1 MYAHVVSLGVTGL
14 DGYPVTV
21 ETHISG
27 GLPKFAMVGLPD
39 SAVKESSERVRSA
52 IKNLNCPWPASHVTV
67 NLAPADVRKT
77 GSLYDLPVFIG
88 ILAAQQY
95 IPQPE
100 PHQAFLGEL
109 GLDGTLRPIAG
120 ALPMALAA
128 QKAGVTELFVP
139 AENAAEAAVAEQL
152 TVYPARSAADV
163 IRHLAG
169 QAKLSPASR
178 TGYDAAGQWLGPDFA
193 DVRGQA
199 EARRALEVAAAGGHN
214 LLMVGPPGTGKSMLA
229 KRLPGI
235 LPPLSYEEAL
245 ETTAI
250 YSVAGLVQAGTGLLQ
265 QRPFRSPHHRVSAAA
280 IAGGGTVPRPGEVSL
295 AHNGVLFL
303 DELPEFSR
311 EALEVLR
318 QPIEDGCISVSRVHG
333 TATYPCRFMLVAAM
347 NPCKCGY
354 YGSGVRECS
363 CTPSAIERYR
373 QRISGPLLDRIDLHV
388 EARPVEYDALAAKTG
403 GEPSADIRT
412 RVAAVRAIQAQRYKS
427 LGFTC
432 NAQLP
437 SGMLRRYCPLAP
449 AAEKL
454 LRGAFERM
462 GYSAR
467 AYDRKGKG
475 DIDEKQRGCGA
486 KQSDE
491 LPRHLGAADDPPFAD
506 GVSVLRQAA
515 EDLPAVVAAVCLR
528 ILAQKRIKRVAPQR
542 YRRAVDRPAGKQVKP
557 AVEQRERQRQKE
569 QRAPPCPAALIQ
581 HPPAHQGKRRDA
593 ERLRGDACIQQ
604 RERRFVRA
612 RCLFLRLTHLI
623 FSRVSVPSVPAEG
636 IAAASA
642 RGDGRERYGPRS
654 AHKADRGGTGRFPAS
669 VPCGERR

>member
-1 MYAHVVSLGVTGL
+1 MYAHVVSLGVAGL

-52 IKNLNCPWPASHVTV
+52 IKNLSCPWPASHVTV

-95 IPQPE
+95 IPQPG

-139 AENAAEAAVAEQL
+139 AENAAEAAVAEHL

-163 IRHLAG
+163 IAHLTG
-169 QAKLSPASR
+169 QAKLAPAAR

-199 EARRALEVAAAGGHN
+199 EARRALEVAASGGHN

-235 LPPLSYEEAL
+235 LPPLSYAEAL

-250 YSVAGLVQAGTGLLQ
+250 YSVAGLVQSGTGLLQ
-265 QRPFRSPHHRVSAAA
+265 QRPFRSPHHSVSAAA

-318 QPIEDGCISVSRVHG
+318 QPIEDGRISVSRVHG
-333 TATYPCRFMLVAAM
+333 SATYPCRFMLVAAM

-354 YGSGVRECS
+354 YGSGVRECT
-363 CTPSAIERYR
+363 CTPSAIDRYR

-388 EARPVEYDALAAKTG
+388 EARPVEYAALAAASG
-403 GEPSADIRT
+403 GEPSANIRT
-412 RVAAVRAIQAQRYKS
+412 RVAAVRELQMQRYKG

-437 SGMLRRYCPLAP
+437 SGLLRRYCPLAP

-454 LRGAFERM
+454 LRSAFERM

-467 AYDRKGKG
+467 AYDRILRVSRTIA
-475 DIDEKQRGCGA
+475 DMNGA
-486 KQSDE
+486 EQIGPAE
-491 LPRHLGAADDPPFAD
+491 LMEAL
-506 GVSVLRQAA
+506 Q
-515 EDLPAVVAAVCLR
+515 
-528 ILAQKRIKRVAPQR
+528 
-542 YRRAVDRPAGKQVKP
+542 YRRMDRAVGK
-557 AVEQRERQRQKE
+557 
-569 QRAPPCPAALIQ
+569 
-581 HPPAHQGKRRDA
+581 
-593 ERLRGDACIQQ
+593 
-604 RERRFVRA
+604 
-612 RCLFLRLTHLI
+612 
-623 FSRVSVPSVPAEG
+623 
-636 IAAASA
+636 
-642 RGDGRERYGPRS
+642 
-654 AHKADRGGTGRFPAS
+654 
-669 VPCGERR
+669 

>member
-169 QAKLSPASR
+169 QAKLSPSSR

-235 LPPLSYEEAL
+235 LPPLTYEEAL
-245 ETTAI
+245 ETSAI
-250 YSVAGLVQAGTGLLQ
+250 YSVAGLLPAGSGLLKE
-265 QRPFRSPHHRVSAAA
+265 RPFRSPHHSVSTAAM
-280 IAGGGTVPRPGEVSL
+280 AGGGSTPRPGEVSL

-311 EALEVLR
+311 DTLEVLR
-318 QPIEDGCISVSRVHG
+318 QPLEDGAVTVSRVHG
-333 TATYPCRFMLVAAM
+333 TARYPCQFMLAAAM

-354 YGSGVRECS
+354 LGHPTRECT
-363 CTPSAIERYR
+363 CTPSAIEQYR
-373 QRISGPLLDRIDLHV
+373 RRISGPLLDRIDLHV
-388 EARPVEYDALAAKTG
+388 EAMPVEYEALAAEAG
-403 GEPSADIRT
+403 GESSAAIRA
-412 RVAAVRAIQAQRYKS
+412 RVTAARKVQQERCTDMPGVR
-427 LGFTC
+427 C

-437 SGMLRRYCPLAP
+437 GAALRKYCRMTPKAQQI
-449 AAEKL
+449 
-454 LRGAFERM
+454 LRTAFERL

-467 AYDRKGKG
+467 AYDR
-475 DIDEKQRGCGA
+475 
-486 KQSDE
+486 
-491 LPRHLGAADDPPFAD
+491 
-506 GVSVLRQAA
+506 
-515 EDLPAVVAAVCLR
+515 
-528 ILAQKRIKRVAPQR
+528 ILRVARTIADLDGSEQVDTAHISEALQ
-542 YRRAVDRPAGKQVKP
+542 YRALDR
-557 AVEQRERQRQKE
+557 
-569 QRAPPCPAALIQ
+569 
-581 HPPAHQGKRRDA
+581 
-593 ERLRGDACIQQ
+593 
-604 RERRFVRA
+604 
-612 RCLFLRLTHLI
+612 
-623 FSRVSVPSVPAEG
+623 
-636 IAAASA
+636 
-642 RGDGRERYGPRS
+642 
-654 AHKADRGGTGRFPAS
+654 KAM
-669 VPCGERR
+669 

>member
-1 MYAHVVSLGVTGL
+1 MFCSVQSMGL
-14 DGYPVTV
+14 SGIESYPVTV
-21 ETHISG
+21 EVDCRR
-27 GLPKFAMVGLPD
+27 GLPRFDIVGLPD
-39 SAVKESSERVRSA
+39 TAVKESRERVHSA
-52 IKNLNCPWPASHVTV
+52 IGNLGYTFPAGVLVV
-67 NLAPADVRKT
+67 NLAPADTKKS
-77 GSLYDLPVFIG
+77 GPLYDLPILLG
-88 ILAAQQY
+88 ILAAGCGVDLPLAGSAFVGEISLDGRLRPVNGVLSMVSEAARQGYSRIY
-95 IPQPE
+95 IPY
-100 PHQAFLGEL
+100 
-109 GLDGTLRPIAG
+109 D
-120 ALPMALAA
+120 
-128 QKAGVTELFVP
+128 
-139 AENAAEAAVAEQL
+139 NAAEGSVVQGIE
-152 TVYPARSAADV
+152 VYPVRTARELVEALSGGNPLPTARSV
-163 IRHLAG
+163 PYRELP
-169 QAKLSPASR
+169 QPPM
-178 TGYDAAGQWLGPDFA
+178 PDFSE
-193 DVRGQA
+193 VKGQENA
-199 EARRALEVAAAGGHN
+199 KRALEIAAAGGHN
-214 LLMVGPPGTGKSMLA
+214 VLLIGPPGTGKSMLA

-265 QRPFRSPHHRVSAAA
+265 QRPFRSPHHSVSAAA

-412 RVAAVRAIQAQRYKS
+412 RVAAVRAMQAQRYQG

-467 AYDRKGKG
+467 AYDRILRVARTIADMNGVEQ
-475 DIDEKQRGCGA
+475 I
-486 KQSDE
+486 
-491 LPRHLGAADDPPFAD
+491 GAAELMEA
-506 GVSVLRQAA
+506 LQ
-515 EDLPAVVAAVCLR
+515 
-528 ILAQKRIKRVAPQR
+528 
-542 YRRAVDRPAGKQVKP
+542 YRRMDRAVGK
-557 AVEQRERQRQKE
+557 
-569 QRAPPCPAALIQ
+569 
-581 HPPAHQGKRRDA
+581 
-593 ERLRGDACIQQ
+593 
-604 RERRFVRA
+604 
-612 RCLFLRLTHLI
+612 
-623 FSRVSVPSVPAEG
+623 
-636 IAAASA
+636 
-642 RGDGRERYGPRS
+642 
-654 AHKADRGGTGRFPAS
+654 
-669 VPCGERR
+669 

>member
-14 DGYPVTV
+14 DGYSVTV

-169 QAKLSPASR
+169 QAKLSPSSR

-235 LPPLSYEEAL
+235 LPPLTREEAV
-245 ETTAI
+245 ETTKI
-250 YSVAGLVQAGTGLLQ
+250 YSIAGQLPQGRGLITA
-265 QRPFRSPHHRVSAAA
+265 RPFRSPHHSASAVSL
-280 IAGGGTVPRPGEVSL
+280 AGGGAQFRPGECSL
-295 AHNGVLFL
+295 ANCGVLFL

-311 EALEVLR
+311 ESLEVLR
-318 QPIEDGCISVSRVHG
+318 QPLEDGQITVSRAAG
-333 TATYPCRFMLVAAM
+333 SATYPSHFQLVAAM

-354 YGSGVRECS
+354 YGHPTRQCTCS
-363 CTPSAIERYR
+363 PSAVRQYR
-373 QRISGPLLDRIDLHV
+373 SRVSGPLLDRIDLCV
-388 EARPVEYDALAAKTG
+388 EMDPIAFDELHTAAPAESSADLRKQVLAA
-403 GEPSADIRT
+403 
-412 RVAAVRAIQAQRYKS
+412 RAIQAKRYAAP
-427 LGFTC
+427 GYEGVHC
-432 NAQLP
+432 NAQLNA
-437 SGMLRRYCPLAP
+437 GQVRRICRMTPG
-449 AAEKL
+449 AERL
-454 LRGAFERM
+454 LRASYDALGL
-462 GYSAR
+462 SAR
-467 AYDRKGKG
+467 AHD
-475 DIDEKQRGCGA
+475 
-486 KQSDE
+486 
-491 LPRHLGAADDPPFAD
+491 
-506 GVSVLRQAA
+506 
-515 EDLPAVVAAVCLR
+515 R
-528 ILAQKRIKRVAPQR
+528 ILRVAR
-542 YRRAVDRPAGKQVKP
+542 TVADLAGKSLLDEDSLLEALQYRAQEK
-557 AVEQRERQRQKE
+557 VE
-569 QRAPPCPAALIQ
+569 L
-581 HPPAHQGKRRDA
+581 
-593 ERLRGDACIQQ
+593 
-604 RERRFVRA
+604 
-612 RCLFLRLTHLI
+612 
-623 FSRVSVPSVPAEG
+623 
-636 IAAASA
+636 
-642 RGDGRERYGPRS
+642 
-654 AHKADRGGTGRFPAS
+654 
-669 VPCGERR
+669 

>member
-265 QRPFRSPHHRVSAAA
+265 QRPFRSPHHSVSAAA

-388 EARPVEYDALAAKTG
+388 EV
-403 GEPSADIRT
+403 
-412 RVAAVRAIQAQRYKS
+412 
-427 LGFTC
+427 
-432 NAQLP
+432 
-437 SGMLRRYCPLAP
+437 
-449 AAEKL
+449 
-454 LRGAFERM
+454 
-462 GYSAR
+462 
-467 AYDRKGKG
+467 
-475 DIDEKQRGCGA
+475 
-486 KQSDE
+486 
-491 LPRHLGAADDPPFAD
+491 
-506 GVSVLRQAA
+506 
-515 EDLPAVVAAVCLR
+515 
-528 ILAQKRIKRVAPQR
+528 
-542 YRRAVDRPAGKQVKP
+542 P
-557 AVEQRERQRQKE
+557 AVEYRDLRAADSDYSSARMRERIGVARARQ
-569 QRAPPCPAALIQ
+569 
-581 HPPAHQGKRRDA
+581 A
-593 ERLRGDACIQQ
+593 ERYKNTACRGNAELSGRLLEKFC
-604 RERRFVRA
+604 RLSGPEHA
-612 RCLFLRLTHLI
+612 FLEKAVQTLGL
-623 FSRVSVPSVPAEG
+623 
-636 IAAASA
+636 SA
-642 RGDGRERYGPRS
+642 RTYTRILRVARTVADLAGQEHLS
-654 AHKADRGGTGRFPAS
+654 AQHLAEALNCRVLDRQR
-669 VPCGERR
+669 

>member
-265 QRPFRSPHHRVSAAA
+265 QRPFRSPHHSVSAAA

-318 QPIEDGCISVSRVHG
+318 QPLEDGQIQISRAAGSV
-333 TATYPCRFMLVAAM
+333 TYPSRFMLVAAM
-347 NPCKCGY
+347 NPCPCGY
-354 YGSGVRECS
+354 YGHPTRA
-363 CTPSAIERYR
+363 CTCTQAAIQRYLR
-373 QRISGPLLDRIDLHV
+373 KVSGPLLDRIDLHI
-388 EARPVEYDALAAKTG
+388 EAAPVAYDALA
-403 GEPSADIRT
+403 GEAQGESSSAIAA
-412 RVAAVRAIQAQRYKS
+412 RVAAARAVQQARYA
-427 LGFTC
+427 GTGVAC

-437 SGMLRRYCPLAP
+437 SSMLRAACPLTP
-449 AAEKL
+449 DAAAL
-454 LRGAFERM
+454 LKRVFGAM
-462 GYSAR
+462 GLSAR
-467 AYDRKGKG
+467 AYDRILKVARTIADLAGS
-475 DIDEKQRGCGA
+475 ECVEGA
-486 KQSDE
+486 
-491 LPRHLGAADDPPFAD
+491 HI
-506 GVSVLRQAA
+506 A
-515 EDLPAVVAAVCLR
+515 E
-528 ILAQKRIKRVAPQR
+528 
-542 YRRAVDRPAGKQVKP
+542 
-557 AVEQRERQRQKE
+557 
-569 QRAPPCPAALIQ
+569 
-581 HPPAHQGKRRDA
+581 
-593 ERLRGDACIQQ
+593 
-604 RERRFVRA
+604 
-612 RCLFLRLTHLI
+612 
-623 FSRVSVPSVPAEG
+623 
-636 IAAASA
+636 AASY
-642 RGDGRERYGPRS
+642 RGTNEKYW
-654 AHKADRGGTGRFPAS
+654 K
-669 VPCGERR
+669 